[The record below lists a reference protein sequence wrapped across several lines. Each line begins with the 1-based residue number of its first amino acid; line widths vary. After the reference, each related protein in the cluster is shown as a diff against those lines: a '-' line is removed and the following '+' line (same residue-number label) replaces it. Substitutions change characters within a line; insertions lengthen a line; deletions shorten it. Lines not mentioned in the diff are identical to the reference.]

1 MKSNLI
7 SHKYI
12 QSGKYIE
19 RSWQIKEAELS
30 YRKAIEL
37 NPDLAEAHSNLG
49 NTLRD
54 LGKLQDAE
62 ISLRKAIELNPNFA
76 KHIPIWEMY

>member
-1 MKSNLI
+1 MKDL
-7 SHKYI
+7 
-12 QSGKYIE
+12 GKL
-19 RSWQIKEAELS
+19 KEAELS

-54 LGKLQDAE
+54 LGKLQEAE
-62 ISLRKAIELNPNFA
+62 ISLRKAIELNPEFRRSTFQSG
-76 KHIPIWEMY
+76 KYY